1 MNAVPF
7 WYKLIALA
15 ALVAA
20 IFFSGFGLAK
30 YYDGEKIGKLNAQ
43 VTALSKTVEDNQTI
57 LRKAVA
63 DKTALVRQVADQ
75 NNQITL
81 LSSKAETIRSLAEKQ
96 MQVASAKYTELDRK
110 YRAAVS
116 SIAIAPI
123 PDTIPDGIRDE
134 LTSCRRAVEINNK
147 FEESLK

>member
-1 MNAVPF
+1 MVEVPF
-7 WYKLIALA
+7 WYKLIAVA

-20 IFFSGFGLAK
+20 IFFGGFGVAK
-30 YYDGEKIGKLNAQ
+30 YYDGEEIGKLKDQ
-43 VTALSKTVEDNQTI
+43 VVALDKTAKDSQEV

-63 DKTALVRQVADQ
+63 DKTALAKQVADQ

-81 LSSKAETIRSLAEKQ
+81 LSSKAEAIRSLAEKQ

-110 YRAAVS
+110 YRAAAS
-116 SIAIAPI
+116 SISIVPVPDSI
-123 PDTIPDGIRDE
+123 PEGIKDE